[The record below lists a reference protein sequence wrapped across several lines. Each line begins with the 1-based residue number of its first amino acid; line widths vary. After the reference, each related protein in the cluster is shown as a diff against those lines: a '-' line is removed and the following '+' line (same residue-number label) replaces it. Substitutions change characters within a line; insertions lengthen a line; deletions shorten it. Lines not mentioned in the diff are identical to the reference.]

1 MLRVLTYHRIGDP
14 SSASHLNPRLLS
26 ASPEE
31 FAAQI
36 RFLATH
42 YDVVG
47 LEDVLV
53 AFENR
58 RPLPRRAVHITFD
71 DAYRDF
77 MDVAWPILQA
87 HRVPATLFV
96 PTAYPDRPDRA
107 FWWDRLYRCCTNP
120 ARPKL
125 VLPGQG
131 PLLLRT
137 REERE
142 LALRAAATLVK
153 GHPHDH
159 AMALVEEIC
168 DQLGED
174 DTDLPGVLGWDEL
187 RLLSR
192 DGVSLCPHTQWH
204 PLLTR
209 VSPARARTEI
219 SASMTDL
226 RRELDDVLPAFAYPD
241 GAHDDESVEVVR
253 QEGFTLAFTQLD
265 GHNDPRRTDPLRLC
279 RTNITPRTNLRILR
293 LRLQTWFSHI
303 DRWRHRH
310 QAHDRRRLTV
320 AHRSAAS

>member
-1 MLRVLTYHRIGDP
+1 MLRVLTYHRIADP
-14 SSASHLNPRLLS
+14 SSALHLNPRLIS

-42 YDVVG
+42 YRVVG

-53 AFENR
+53 AFETHR
-58 RPLPRRAVHITFD
+58 SLPRRSVLITFD

-77 MDVAWPILQA
+77 MDIAWPILQA

-96 PTAYPDRPDRA
+96 PTAYPDRPERA
-107 FWWDRLYRCCTNP
+107 FWWDRLYRCCTDP
-120 ARPKL
+120 ARPEL
-125 VLPGQG
+125 VLPSCG
-131 PLLLRT
+131 PLPLRT
-137 REERE
+137 QEERQV
-142 LALRAAATLVK
+142 ALRAAARLVK
-153 GHPHDH
+153 SHPHDH

-168 DQLGED
+168 EQLGEED
-174 DTDLPGVLGWDEL
+174 SGHHSVLGWDEL

-209 VSPARARTEI
+209 VSGSRARTEI
-219 SASMTDL
+219 SASLTDM

-241 GAHDDESVEVVR
+241 GAHDDESVDIVR

-265 GHNDPRRTDPLRLC
+265 GHNDPRRTDRLRLY

-303 DRWRHRH
+303 DRWRHRR
-310 QAHDRRRLTV
+310 QAHDRHRLSM
-320 AHRSAAS
+320 AHRSAPS